1 MIGLHISGPKGMQE
15 EYIKHTC
22 DILLSPLGLR
32 TEISRGNPPN
42 KNSIPVVIH
51 YGNLLITENWMDYIR
66 DGGIVIAILNHD
78 SPFRKKQSPSIP
90 FDDQT
95 TESSSV
101 EDHAGYYINRMGKK
115 VPLVFSRRSLRDD
128 FGRPLYFLED
138 GVTPV
143 ARIKKQGDGV
153 FIKLGVDIIQST
165 SVLLFKK
172 HTLVVGGEDTVK
184 FICNE
189 YAVLLQ
195 ELIARGCQELGI
207 PSVRLCTWPYG
218 KPFAVCLCHDVDWT
232 SNWRLRFFEIVKRIF
247 GSIQLCRKQEF
258 RKAAVDLIAE
268 LSIRPRRLDMHSSI
282 KKEIEFE
289 RRLGFI
295 PTFFFFG
302 TTRARRCTSGER
314 TYVTARETLFLRQL
328 TKRGVEIGL
337 HGSYPSYTDGSMLAA
352 EKKILESSGIQVHGV
367 RQHCNRF
374 EAGKTWEAQEFAGL
388 EYDATRTDC
397 PFCFPFEAFHAE
409 HDREKNGIVEIPLSI
424 MDEDLTRH
432 PRPSI
437 LSEKRR
443 EFIEK
448 VKGITE
454 AVNAYKGVLVFQWH
468 PFEKY
473 RGCLS
478 TYHEI
483 LCYIDSLN
491 PYKTTCY
498 GILDWWRQRSSVRIH
513 WRRKSEGVYAVK
525 VSATEDI
532 SNVCFAMGNVKET
545 SLIEGPVQTK
555 WDNISGDVYC
565 KIERLK
571 EGEEIL
577 VEIKV

>member
-1 MIGLHISGPKGMQE
+1 MIGLHISKAIGIQE

-22 DILLSPLGLR
+22 DILLSPLSLR
-32 TEISRGNPPN
+32 TEISGAKKPN
-42 KNSIPVVIH
+42 KNCIPVVMH
-51 YGNLLITENWMDYIR
+51 YGDLLITEIWMDYIR
-66 DGGIVIAILNHD
+66 GGGIVIAILNHD
-78 SPFRKKQSPSIP
+78 SSFRERLFPSTP
-90 FDDQT
+90 FDEPT
-95 TESSSV
+95 TEVSSA
-101 EDHAGYYINRMGKK
+101 EAHAGYYMNRNGKR
-115 VPLVFSRRSLRDD
+115 VPFFFGSQSLRDD
-128 FGRPLYFLED
+128 SGKPLYFLED

-143 ARIKKQGDGV
+143 ARIKRQGDGV
-153 FIKLGVDIIQST
+153 FIRLGVDIIRST
-165 SVLLFKK
+165 SVLLFEK
-172 HTLVVGGEDTVK
+172 HKLVIGGEDTLK
-184 FICNE
+184 FVCNE
-189 YAVLLQ
+189 YSLLLQ
-195 ELIARGCQELGI
+195 ELIAQGCNELRI
-207 PSVRLCTWPYG
+207 PSVRLCAWPYG

-314 TYVTARETLFLRQL
+314 TYVTARETSFLRQL

-388 EYDATRTDC
+388 EYDATRMDC
-397 PFCFPFEAFHAE
+397 SFCFPFEVFHAA
-409 HDREKNGIVEIPLSI
+409 HDREEGGIVEIPLSI

-437 LSEKRR
+437 LNGKRR
-443 EFIEK
+443 EFVEE
-448 VKGITE
+448 VKKIADE
-454 AVNAYKGVLVFQWH
+454 VKLYNGVLTFQWH

-478 TYHEI
+478 TYHDI
-483 LCYIDSLN
+483 LRYINKLN

-498 GILDWWRQRSSVRIH
+498 GILDWWRRRSSVRIH
-513 WRRKSEGVYAVK
+513 WQKRNEGVFVVK
-525 VSATEDI
+525 VSATVDI
-532 SNVCFAMGNVKET
+532 SNVCFVIDNVTEISCVK
-545 SLIEGPVQTK
+545 GPVQTK
-555 WDNISGDVYC
+555 WSNGSSDAYFE
-565 KIERLK
+565 IERLK
-571 EGEEIL
+571 KGEGVL
-577 VEIKV
+577 VEIAV